1 MSTRN
6 RLAAVLFAGALASW
20 PQSEP
25 LDGRSTLH
33 ITLPEDSPISVVS
46 ADWGESRATARGGAM
61 VLDLRTSL
69 SLRNSGQ
76 AKIRGVTLLVEAQD
90 VTPGGK
96 ASVAVPSLD
105 AGAGDV
111 FPVRVDMRLMRP
123 LQSGTGPLVTIK
135 LDGVLFD
142 DLSFYGPNELN
153 SRRSMRAWEMEAR
166 RDRQYFKA
174 ILESRGPEGL
184 REAFLSSVAALSSRR
199 RMDVRFARSGRAT
212 NFEAE
217 HELQFA
223 FLRFPDSPVDPI
235 SGVARASG
243 SEIRAPRID
252 VRNRSKRAVSY
263 VEIGWIL
270 KDRNGRQ
277 FLAGS
282 VPSSDGLSLA
292 PGQAGKILES
302 TSLRFSSSSGRI
314 VDIQGVTGYV
324 SQVEFDNGEIWI
336 PSRSSL
342 DQSGLRGVAAPSPEE
357 QRLTNIYV
365 KKGLEAVIQELRKF

>member
-25 LDGRSTLH
+25 LDGRSTFH

-342 DQSGLRGVAAPSPEE
+342 DQSGLRGVAAPSPED

>member
-6 RLAAVLFAGALASW
+6 RLAAVLFAGALAAW

-153 SRRSMRAWEMEAR
+153 SRRSMRVWEMEAR

-302 TSLRFSSSSGRI
+302 TSLQFSSSSGRI

-342 DQSGLRGVAAPSPEE
+342 DQSGLQGVAAPSPEE

>member
-6 RLAAVLFAGALASW
+6 RLAAVLFAGALAAW

-365 KKGLEAVIQELRKF
+365 KQGLEAVIQELRKF

>member
-6 RLAAVLFAGALASW
+6 RLAAVLFAGALAAW
-20 PQSEP
+20 PQSEA
-25 LDGRSTLH
+25 LDPRSTLH

-174 ILESRGPEGL
+174 VLESRGPEGL
-184 REAFLSSVAALSSRR
+184 REAFLSSVAALSSRP

-223 FLRFPDSPVDPI
+223 FLRFPDSPVDPV

-282 VPSSDGLSLA
+282 VPSSDGLGLG
-292 PGQAGKILES
+292 PGQTGKILES
-302 TSLRFSSSSGRI
+302 TSLRFSSASGRI

-342 DQSGLRGVAAPSPEE
+342 NQSGLQGVAAPSPEE

>member
-6 RLAAVLFAGALASW
+6 RLAAVLFAGALAAW
-20 PQSEP
+20 PQSDAVDP
-25 LDGRSTLH
+25 RSTLH

-105 AGAGDV
+105 AGVGDV

-184 REAFLSSVAALSSRR
+184 REAFLSSVAALSSRP
-199 RMDVRFARSGRAT
+199 RMDVRFARGGRAT

-252 VRNRSKRAVSY
+252 VKNRSKRGVSY

-282 VPSSDGLSLA
+282 VPSSDGLDLA
-292 PGQAGKILES
+292 PGQTGKILES
-302 TSLRFSSSSGRI
+302 TSLRFSSASGRI

-342 DQSGLRGVAAPSPEE
+342 NQSGLQGVAAPSPEE

>member
-1 MSTRN
+1 RN
-6 RLAAVLFAGALASW
+6 RRAAVLFAGARAAW
-20 PQSEP
+20 PQSDP

-153 SRRSMRAWEMEAR
+153 SRRSMRVWEMEAR

-302 TSLRFSSSSGRI
+302 TSLQFSSSSGRI

-342 DQSGLRGVAAPSPEE
+342 DQSGLQGVAAPSPEE

>member
-1 MSTRN
+1 
-6 RLAAVLFAGALASW
+6 VLFAGALAAW